1 MSRNGCGVRLRFD
14 LRGRACTVFT
24 TRNGYLVMAYTDA
37 DLLKIV
43 VTGGKTLSERNT
55 LKDGRKG
62 VFCSMTMP
70 PNIGPCEN
78 VQ

>member
-1 MSRNGCGVRLRFD
+1 MRFD

-24 TRNGYLVMAYTDA
+24 TRNGYLDMAYTDA

-43 VTGGKTLSERNT
+43 VTGGETLSERNT
-55 LKDGRKG
+55 LKDGRKAG